1 MSAVAPCT
9 TVELTST
16 SLLPADVLQAVRQPL
31 FALEQRAVYLS
42 PSGRRCRLV
51 ARPWGGKAT
60 LLYDLADG
68 SPQHSRF
75 GDGFHLAQANWW
87 MLRRVG

>member
-1 MSAVAPCT
+1 MMTTMPPAAPAAT
-9 TVELTST
+9 GRL
-16 SLLPADVLQAVRQPL
+16 PL
-31 FALEQRAVYLS
+31 FVLDPNVVYLS

-68 SPQHSRF
+68 SAQHSRF